1 MIIWSRWGIVVFLFV
16 GLSVGVGF
24 ALQAALA
31 PTTDSSSSAM
41 NLWIGAGF
49 ILGAAGLWAF
59 AKYLLPRLD
68 KPTAAFVYHQLPE
81 PVVDEN
87 GVRTTHR
94 AVPVVNQETGQQ
106 IWTRPSSTFFFVP
119 VRFWPYVIA
128 AIGVLNVVIG
138 LIGN

>member
-1 MIIWSRWGIVVFLFV
+1 MIIWSRWGIVVFVFV
-16 GLSVGVGF
+16 GLSVGLGF

-31 PTTDSSSSAM
+31 PTLDSGSSAM
-41 NLWIGAGF
+41 SLWIGTGF
-49 ILGAAGLWAF
+49 LLGAAGLWAF
-59 AKYLLPRLD
+59 AKYVLPRLD
-68 KPTAAFVYHQLPE
+68 KPTAAFVYQPLPE

-94 AVPVVNQETGQQ
+94 AVAVVNQETGQQ

-119 VRFWPYVIA
+119 VRFWPYVIG

-138 LIGN
+138 LISN